1 MFQCSAFKAGNVS
14 GSLCSDLCER
24 NNFHLGQCLSTVPE
38 KKIYDADWKGKEVIL
53 KANMCWFEE
62 FAKRQNITDNDAVI
76 LYKNDV
82 SFRVRTLFGDCPR
95 CSELTS
101 VLMSLGDG
109 NSDGTITGSEA
120 RTFISLLQ
128 HIEPMMLMALNG
140 SKHTVDFYGYC
151 GGLYVVEKVPYV
163 ASKVF
168 EDIWELLD
176 LSFLPDA
183 FEPLQDMINFLGG
196 KFLNAGVYSLQHVSA
211 ISRNALSLKD
221 YPMFG
226 TFLLTPVPSKHEK
239 FELAYSMLDAILD
252 LSDNPYGLVQSC
264 DAHLGNFGFTSNLL
278 VKIIDLDMTYPHVLL
293 KTLLERKNCT
303 SDADCW
309 TGISAVCCSTCNTS
323 NGTCTFLMKFQ
334 DLHVVCESLFP
345 KIFRNRNI
353 LEPNTTCLTDSVYKL
368 GVFCSKLQV
377 AYTVKELK
385 RQILSVKKQLRSV
398 EIISTENC

>member
-24 NNFHLGQCLSTVPE
+24 NTFHLGQCLSTVPT
-38 KKIYDADWKGKEVIL
+38 KKIYDADWEGTQVIL
-53 KANMCWFEE
+53 KAKMCWFEE
-62 FAKRQNITDNDAVI
+62 FVRRQNITDNDAVAS
-76 LYKNDV
+76 YKDDV
-82 SFRVRTLFGDCPR
+82 SSRVRTLFGDCAR

-109 NSDGTITGSEA
+109 NSDGTVTGSEA

-128 HIEPMMLMALNG
+128 NIEPMMLMALNE

-151 GGLYVVEKVPYV
+151 GGLYVLEKVPYV
-163 ASKVF
+163 ASKFF
-168 EDIWELLD
+168 EEIWELVD

-183 FEPLQDMINFLGG
+183 FEPLQDMINFVGG
-196 KFLNAGVYSLQHVSA
+196 KILNAAVFSLQYFSA
-211 ISRNALSLKD
+211 ISRNVLSLTD

-226 TFLLTPVPSKHEK
+226 SVLLTPVPSTHEK
-239 FELAYSMLDAILD
+239 FELAHSMLDAILD

-264 DAHLGNFGFTSNLL
+264 DTHLGNVGFTRNLL

-293 KTLLERKNCT
+293 KTILERKNCT

-309 TGISAVCCSTCNTS
+309 TGISEICCSTCNTN
-323 NGTCTFLMKFQ
+323 NGTCTFLMMFQ
-334 DLHVVCESLFP
+334 DLHVVCENLFP
-345 KIFRNRNI
+345 MIFRSLNI
-353 LEPNTTCLTDSVYKL
+353 LEPNSTCLRNSVRQL
-368 GVFCSKLQV
+368 GVFCSKLPV

-385 RQILSVKKQLRSV
+385 RQILSVKKHLRSIEV
-398 EIISTENC
+398 NSTENC